1 MAAAPRP
8 DPAALPPAGLY
19 HSLRRLLAT
28 LLDIGQ
34 VRAGLLSAELEREKL
49 RIFDG
54 LVWAA
59 VALLFL
65 GLGLLLLAAL
75 LVALAPETVRLL
87 LLGLLALA
95 SLGLGVWL
103 MQQARRRL
111 ASPAG
116 PAPASRAELA
126 QDIAALRAPD

>member
-1 MAAAPRP
+1 MAAPGP
-8 DPAALPPAGLY
+8 DPVTAAPAGLY
-19 HSLRRLLAT
+19 QSLRRLLAT

-34 VRAGLLSAELEREKL
+34 VRVDLLSAELEREKL
-49 RIFDG
+49 RVFDG

-59 VALLFL
+59 VALLFA

-75 LVALAPETVRLL
+75 LVALAPEAVRLL

-95 SLGLGVWL
+95 SLGLALWL

-116 PAPASRAELA
+116 LAPASRAELA
-126 QDIAALRAPD
+126 QDRASLRALD